1 MKLAVIL
8 WYLNT
13 PMPSFLCKIGTS
25 DGRVVEREF
34 ESDSSELLREH
45 LVEQGFFVFEVRRRY
60 LQGVLRKVGAHGG
73 WSSRRFLSFNQELMV
88 LLKAGL
94 PILQVLDTLLDKQES
109 GNMQEVLGAVRED
122 IRGGASLSET
132 LGKFPHFF
140 PHLYV
145 ASVKAGER
153 TGDLPV
159 TIGRYIEYQKRLEIM
174 KAKVKNASFY
184 PMLLTGAVILV
195 VFFLMLFVVPRFS
208 QIYADA
214 NVQLP
219 LMTRIVIGAANG
231 LTDFFPVF
239 VAVVV
244 GLIVVL
250 RTFFATEKGAFWLD
264 GAKLRL
270 PFFGRMLS
278 EYALLSFCRTLG
290 TTLLSGIPVVQALQM
305 ARGTL
310 DNRVLEREIVQA
322 TRRVEEGM
330 GLSESFE
337 RAGFFPNIALRMIAV
352 GETGGSLPEML
363 TDVSDYYE
371 SEVERRLDR
380 LTTLI
385 EPLMMAGMGLIIG
398 GIVVSMYFPIFQLAG
413 TVSG

>member
-1 MKLAVIL
+1 
-8 WYLNT
+8 
-13 PMPSFLCKIGTS
+13 MPSFVCKIGTS
-25 DGRVVEREF
+25 DGRVVEQEF
-34 ESDSSELLREH
+34 ESGSRELLREH
-45 LVEQGFFVFEVRRRY
+45 LREQGFYVFEIRRRY
-60 LQGVLRKVGAHGG
+60 FQGLAQSVGARGG

-94 PILQVLDTLLDKQES
+94 PILQVLDTLLDHQES
-109 GNMQEVLGAVRED
+109 GGMHEVLNAIRED
-122 IRGGASLSET
+122 IRGGSSLSEA
-132 LGKFPHFF
+132 LGKFPRAF
-140 PHLYV
+140 PHLYI

-153 TGDLPV
+153 TGELPV

-184 PMLLTGAVILV
+184 PMLLVIAVVLV

-219 LMTRIVIGAANG
+219 LMTRIVIGIANG
-231 LTDFFPVF
+231 MTEFLPLLIA
-239 VAVVV
+239 AVVV
-244 GLIVVL
+244 LGILL
-250 RTFFATEKGAFWLD
+250 RTFLASDKGAFWFD
-264 GAKLRL
+264 GFKLKL
-270 PFFGRMLS
+270 PFFGPLLG

-290 TTLLSGIPVVQALQM
+290 TTLLSGIPVIQSLQM

-310 DNRVLEREIVQA
+310 NNRALEREIVLA

-337 RAGFFPNIALRMIAV
+337 RAGFFPNIALRMISV
-352 GETGGSLPEML
+352 GEAGGSLPEML
-363 TDVSDYYE
+363 ADVAEYYE

-385 EPLMMAGMGLIIG
+385 EPLMMAGMGLVIG

-413 TVSG
+413 TVGG